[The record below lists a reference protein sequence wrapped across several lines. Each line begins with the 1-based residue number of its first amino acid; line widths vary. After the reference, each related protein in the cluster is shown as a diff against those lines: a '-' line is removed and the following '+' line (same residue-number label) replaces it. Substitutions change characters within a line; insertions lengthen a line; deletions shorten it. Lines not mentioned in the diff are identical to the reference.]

1 MAKSLAPAYHNLS
14 IMLDAG
20 VPLLRSLNTVGS
32 GLDLRLRRDFLK
44 LAESAS
50 KGNPLAETM
59 AQSPKIFD
67 PVDVMLIKAAETS
80 GSLPESFKL
89 LSQWHESSQRIR
101 KKILSGMALPVL
113 LIHATAFLAPF
124 PGFALGGWQIKLYL
138 ISVVKILSVFY
149 IPAAIIFVILRM
161 TPKTGPLRPSICPDK
176 KAWQIAGLDRLTL
189 KIPLLGR
196 AVYKLALSRYCW
208 VFHMLIKAG
217 VPITDCAEKAAA
229 AAGNAVVTDLVKPAA
244 ASTKAGRPVSDGL
257 STKLPLDFLDI
268 WRVGEETGKLDD
280 VTKRLADNNAEAAE
294 FWLNEFARWL
304 PRLVYCLVCLL
315 MIYYIFKGF
324 AMIMTGGL

>member
-1 MAKSLAPAYHNLS
+1 MAKNLAPAYHNLS

-32 GLDLRLRRDFLK
+32 GLDLPLRRDFLK
-44 LAESAS
+44 LAEFAS

-101 KKILSGMALPVL
+101 KKILSGMALPIL

-124 PGFALGGWQIKLYL
+124 PGFALGGWQIKSYL

-161 TPKTGPLRPSICPDK
+161 TPKTGPLRRL
-176 KAWQIAGLDRLTL
+176 LDHLTL

-244 ASTKAGRPVSDGL
+244 ASTKAGRPASDGL
-257 STKLPLDFLDI
+257 STELPLDFLDI

-324 AMIMTGGL
+324 AMIMTGGF

>member
-1 MAKSLAPAYHNLS
+1 VAKSLALAYHNLS

-80 GSLPESFKL
+80 GSLPDSFKL

-101 KKILSGMALPVL
+101 KKILSGMALPIL

-124 PGFALGGWQIKLYL
+124 PGFALGGWQIELYL
-138 ISVVKILSVFY
+138 ISVVKILSLFY

-161 TPKTGPLRPSICPDK
+161 TPKTGLLRRL
-176 KAWQIAGLDRLTL
+176 LDHLTL

-229 AAGNAVVTDLVKPAA
+229 AAGNAVVTDLVKPAV

-257 STKLPLDFLDI
+257 STELPLDFLDI
-268 WRVGEETGKLDD
+268 WRIGEEVGKLDD

-304 PRLVYCLVCLL
+304 PRLVYFLVCLL
-315 MIYYIFKGF
+315 MIYYIFYF
-324 AMIMTGGL
+324 YSYVYTSQW

>member
-1 MAKSLAPAYHNLS
+1 MANNLALAYHNLS

-20 VPLLRSLNTVGS
+20 VPLLRSLNTISS
-32 GLDLRLRRDFLK
+32 GLNPHLRAAFLK

-50 KGNPLAETM
+50 KGDTLAETM
-59 AQSPKIFD
+59 TKSPNIFN
-67 PVDVMLIKAAETS
+67 PLDVLLIQAAETS

-89 LSQWHESSQRIR
+89 LSQWHEFSGRVG
-101 KKILSGMALPVL
+101 KKLLSGMTLPVL
-113 LIHATAFLAPF
+113 LIHATAFIAPF
-124 PGFALGGWQIKLYL
+124 PGFFLGNWQIKPYL
-138 ISVVKILSVFY
+138 FSAVRILLLFY

-161 TPKTGPLRPSICPDK
+161 TPKTGLFRRL
-176 KAWQIAGLDRLTL
+176 LDRLTL

-217 VPITDCAEKAAA
+217 VPITDCAEMAAS

-244 ASTKAGRPVSDGL
+244 ASAKAGNPVSEGFP
-257 STKLPLDFLDI
+257 SKLPMDFLEI

-280 VTKRLADNNAEAAE
+280 VTKRLADDNAEAAE
-294 FWLNEFARWL
+294 FWFTEFARWL
-304 PRLVYCLVCLL
+304 PRVIYFLVTLL
-315 MIYYIFKGF
+315 MIYYIFVNFSK
-324 AMIMTGGL
+324 IMSAGLYTF

>member
-1 MAKSLAPAYHNLS
+1 MAKSLALAYHNLS

-59 AQSPKIFD
+59 AQSPKIFN
-67 PVDVMLIKAAETS
+67 PVDVTLIRAAETS
-80 GSLPESFKL
+80 GSLPDSFKL
-89 LSQWHESSQRIR
+89 LSQWHEFSHRIG
-101 KKILSGMALPVL
+101 KKMLSGMILSVL
-113 LIHATAFLAPF
+113 LIHATALFAPV
-124 PGFALGGWQIKLYL
+124 PAFALGGWQIKVYL
-138 ISVVKILSVFY
+138 ISVVKILSLFY

-161 TPKTGPLRPSICPDK
+161 TPKTGPLRRL
-176 KAWQIAGLDRLTL
+176 LDRLTL

-217 VPITDCAEKAAA
+217 VPITYCAEKAAA
-229 AAGNAVVTDLVKPAA
+229 ATGNVVVTNLFKPAA
-244 ASTKAGRPVSDGL
+244 ASAKAGRPVSDGFPP
-257 STKLPLDFLDI
+257 KLPMDFLEI

-294 FWLNEFARWL
+294 FWFNEFARWL
-304 PRLVYCLVCLL
+304 PRLVYFLVCLL
-315 MIYYIFKGF
+315 MIYYIFYF
-324 AMIMTGGL
+324 YSSVYTSQW

>member
-1 MAKSLAPAYHNLS
+1 MAKSLALAYHNLS

-32 GLDLRLRRDFLK
+32 GLDPRLRRDFLK

-50 KGNPLAETM
+50 KGNPLAKTM

-89 LSQWHESSQRIR
+89 LSQWHESAQRIR
-101 KKILSGMALPVL
+101 KKILSGMALPIL
-113 LIHATAFLAPF
+113 LIHAMAFLAPF

-138 ISVVKILSVFY
+138 ISVVKILSLFY

-161 TPKTGPLRPSICPDK
+161 TPKTGLLRRL
-176 KAWQIAGLDRLTL
+176 LDRLTL

-208 VFHMLIKAG
+208 VFHMLTKAG
-217 VPITDCAEKAAA
+217 VPITACAEKAAA
-229 AAGNAVVTDLVKPAA
+229 AAGNAVVTDLVKPAV

-257 STKLPLDFLDI
+257 STELPLDFLDI
-268 WRVGEETGKLDD
+268 WRVGEEVGKLDD

-304 PRLVYCLVCLL
+304 PRLVYFLVCLL
-315 MIYYIFKGF
+315 MIYHIFKGF
-324 AMIMTGGL
+324 ARIMAGGL

>member
-32 GLDLRLRRDFLK
+32 GLDLRLQRDFLK

-101 KKILSGMALPVL
+101 RKILSGMALPIL
-113 LIHATAFLAPF
+113 LIHVMAFIVPV
-124 PGFALGGWQIKLYL
+124 PGFVLGGWQIKSYL
-138 ISVVKILSVFY
+138 ISVVKILLWFY

-161 TPKTGPLRPSICPDK
+161 TPKTGLLRRL
-176 KAWQIAGLDRLTL
+176 LDRLTL

-229 AAGNAVVTDLVKPAA
+229 AAGNAVVTDLVKPAV

-257 STKLPLDFLDI
+257 STELPLDFLDI
-268 WRVGEETGKLDD
+268 WRIGEEVGKLDD

-324 AMIMTGGL
+324 AMVMTGGL